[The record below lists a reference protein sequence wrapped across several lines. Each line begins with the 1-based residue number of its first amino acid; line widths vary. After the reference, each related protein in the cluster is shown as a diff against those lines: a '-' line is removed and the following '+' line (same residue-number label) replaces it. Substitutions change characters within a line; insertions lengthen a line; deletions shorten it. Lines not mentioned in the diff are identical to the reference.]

1 MEESLFLLIQFV
13 GEFSPCDG
21 RARDVGNGVQ
31 VPRGT
36 RGRGA
41 GRVNWE
47 VETDTD
53 PLVMPCIRDLTNQ
66 RPLCR
71 PGDAAQ
77 MGRTPSKEGVD
88 RWFTL
93 PHGGNEHSS
102 IKQLHANTKQF

>member
-1 MEESLFLLIQFV
+1 M
-13 GEFSPCDG
+13 
-21 RARDVGNGVQ
+21 
-31 VPRGT
+31 
-36 RGRGA
+36 
-41 GRVNWE
+41 NWE
-47 VETDTD
+47 VEMHTD

-66 RPLCR
+66 RPLCH

-102 IKQLHANTKQF
+102 MKQLHANTKQF